1 MPRKSEQ
8 RSCPRTVPKRLA
20 ASVVGI
26 AAAASALAGPATAE
40 GPKITPSGLEV
51 PRYVSLKYAE
61 VNARNGP
68 DEAHQLLW
76 IYHVKGL
83 PVQVVAETREWRR
96 ICDPEGG
103 LAWVHKRTTD
113 GRRSAMRIQA
123 SALPLLTAP
132 KAGAK
137 ISAYL
142 KGRSVATLDKCEK
155 GWCRLRADG
164 SQGWARESDI
174 WGADPA
180 VQCHK
185 D

>member
-1 MPRKSEQ
+1 MGLTP
-8 RSCPRTVPKRLA
+8 LL
-20 ASVVGI
+20 VGI
-26 AAAASALAGPATAE
+26 VSLAVGPAMAQ
-40 GPKITPSGLEV
+40 GPRVTPSGLEV
-51 PRYVSLKYAE
+51 PRYVSLKYAK

-76 IYHVKGL
+76 IYRAKGL

-103 LAWVHKRTTD
+103 LAWVHKRVVD
-113 GRRSAMRIQA
+113 GRRSAMRIQ
-123 SALPLLTAP
+123 SSNLPLLSAP

-137 ISAYL
+137 VSAYL
-142 KGRSVATLDKCEK
+142 KGRSIVGLDKCED

-164 SQGWARESDI
+164 SRGWAREGDI

-180 VQCHK
+180 VQCRK
-185 D
+185 G

>member
-1 MPRKSEQ
+1 MPSKTEH
-8 RSCPRTVPKRLA
+8 RSLLVVLGA
-20 ASVVGI
+20 ISV
-26 AAAASALAGPATAE
+26 LTTGPALAE

-76 IYHVKGL
+76 IYHAKGM

-113 GRRSAMRIQA
+113 GRRAAMRVQA
-123 SALPLLTAP
+123 SNLPLLHAP
-132 KAGAK
+132 KDGAK
-137 ISAYL
+137 VSAYL
-142 KGRSVATLDKCEK
+142 KGRSVAQLDKCEK

-164 SQGWARESDI
+164 SSGWAKEGDI
-174 WGADPA
+174 WGANPA
-180 VQCHK
+180 VQCRK
-185 D
+185 G

>member
-1 MPRKSEQ
+1 MGLTR
-8 RSCPRTVPKRLA
+8 VM
-20 ASVVGI
+20 VGI
-26 AAAASALAGPATAE
+26 AAGWALLAGPVAAE
-40 GPKITPSGLEV
+40 GPRITPSGLEV

-68 DEAHQLLW
+68 DEDHQLLW
-76 IYHVKGL
+76 VYHAKGL

-113 GRRSAMRIQA
+113 GRRAAMRVQPTN
-123 SALPLLTAP
+123 LPLRNAP
-132 KAGAK
+132 KDGARV
-137 ISAYL
+137 SAYL
-142 KGRSVATLDKCEK
+142 KARSVASLDKCEK

-164 SQGWARESDI
+164 SSGWARENEI

-180 VQCHK
+180 IQCRK
-185 D
+185 R

>member
-1 MPRKSEQ
+1 MPSKRQQ
-8 RSCPRTVPKRLA
+8 RSLLVGFGLTLLA
-20 ASVVGI
+20 TP
-26 AAAASALAGPATAE
+26 ALAE
-40 GPKITPSGLEV
+40 GPRITPSGLEV

-68 DEAHQLLW
+68 DEAHRLLW
-76 IYHVKGL
+76 IYHAKGL

-113 GRRSAMRIQA
+113 GRRTAMRVQPGN
-123 SALPLLTAP
+123 LPLLHSP
-132 KAGAK
+132 KDGAK
-137 ISAYL
+137 VSAYL
-142 KGRSVATLDKCEK
+142 KGRSVAQLDKCEK

-164 SQGWARESDI
+164 AAGWAREGEI

-180 VQCHK
+180 PQCRK
-185 D
+185 G

>member
-1 MPRKSEQ
+1 MPSKREQ
-8 RSCPRTVPKRLA
+8 GLCRVVLA
-20 ASVVGI
+20 AVTVS
-26 AAAASALAGPATAE
+26 LAGPALAE

-68 DEAHQLLW
+68 DEAHRLLW
-76 IYHVKGL
+76 IYHAKGL

-113 GRRSAMRIQA
+113 GRRSAMRVQA
-123 SALPLLTAP
+123 SNLPLLHAP
-132 KAGAK
+132 KDGAK
-137 ISAYL
+137 VSAYL
-142 KGRSVATLDKCEK
+142 KGRSVAQLDKCEK
-155 GWCRLRADG
+155 GWCKLRADG
-164 SQGWARESDI
+164 SAGWARESEI

-180 VQCHK
+180 VQCRK
-185 D
+185 G

>member
-1 MPRKSEQ
+1 MPSKSEH
-8 RSCPRTVPKRLA
+8 RALRVVLGAGLLGGAVALLA
-20 ASVVGI
+20 AP
-26 AAAASALAGPATAE
+26 ALAD
-40 GPKITPSGLEV
+40 GPKITPSGLDV

-76 IYHVKGL
+76 VYHAKGL

-113 GRRSAMRIQA
+113 GRRSAMRVRPTN
-123 SALPLLTAP
+123 LPLLSAP
-132 KAGAK
+132 KEGAK

-142 KGRSVATLDKCEK
+142 KGRSIASLDKCEK

-164 SQGWARESDI
+164 SSGWAREGDI

-180 VQCHK
+180 VQCRK
-185 D
+185 G

>member
-1 MPRKSEQ
+1 MS
-8 RSCPRTVPKRLA
+8 LA
-20 ASVVGI
+20 LGLAVF
-26 AAAASALAGPATAE
+26 AAGPALAQ
-40 GPKITPSGLEV
+40 GPRVTPSGLEV

-61 VNARNGP
+61 VNARKGP

-76 IYHVKGL
+76 VYRAKGL

-103 LAWVHKRTTD
+103 LAWVHKRTVD
-113 GRRSAMRIQA
+113 GRRSAMRVQ
-123 SALPLLTAP
+123 STNLPLLKSP
-132 KAGAK
+132 KDGVK
-137 ISAYL
+137 VTAYL
-142 KGRSVATLDKCEK
+142 KARGIASLDKCED

-164 SQGWARESDI
+164 ASGWAREREI

-180 VQCHK
+180 VQCGK

>member
-1 MPRKSEQ
+1 MPSKTEQ
-8 RSCPRTVPKRLA
+8 RSSRTPLGAGFALA
-20 ASVVGI
+20 VVGI
-26 AAAASALAGPATAE
+26 VSALAGSAAAE
-40 GPKITPSGLEV
+40 GPKVTPSGLDV

-76 IYHVKGL
+76 IYHAKGL
-83 PVQVVAETREWRR
+83 PVQVIAETREWRR

-103 LAWVHKRTTD
+103 VAWVHKRTTD
-113 GRRSAMRIQA
+113 GRRSAMRVQPTN
-123 SALPLLTAP
+123 LPLLGAP

-142 KGRSVATLDKCEK
+142 KGRSIASLDKCEK

-164 SQGWARESDI
+164 SSGWARESDI

-180 VQCHK
+180 VQCRK
-185 D
+185 G

>member
-1 MPRKSEQ
+1 MPSKTEQ
-8 RSCPRTVPKRLA
+8 GLSRMGLTRVM
-20 ASVVGI
+20 VGI
-26 AAAASALAGPATAE
+26 AAAAALLADPVAAE
-40 GPKITPSGLEV
+40 GPRITPSGLEV

-68 DEAHQLLW
+68 DEDHQLLW
-76 IYHVKGL
+76 VYHAKGL

-113 GRRSAMRIQA
+113 GRRSAMRVQ
-123 SALPLLTAP
+123 STNLPLLNAP
-132 KAGAK
+132 KDGAK

-142 KGRSVATLDKCEK
+142 KARSVASLDKCEK

-164 SQGWARESDI
+164 SSGWAREGEI

-180 VQCHK
+180 IQCRK
-185 D
+185 R

>member
-1 MPRKSEQ
+1 MPSKTEQ
-8 RSCPRTVPKRLA
+8 RSSRTPLGAGFALA
-20 ASVVGI
+20 VVGI
-26 AAAASALAGPATAE
+26 VSALARPAAAE
-40 GPKITPSGLEV
+40 GPKITPSGLDV

-76 IYHVKGL
+76 IYHAKGL
-83 PVQVVAETREWRR
+83 PVQVIAETREWRR

-103 LAWVHKRTTD
+103 VAWVHKRTTD
-113 GRRSAMRIQA
+113 GRRSAMRVQPTNA
-123 SALPLLTAP
+123 PLLSAP
-132 KAGAK
+132 KTGAK

-142 KGRSVATLDKCEK
+142 KGRSIASLDKCEK

-164 SQGWARESDI
+164 SSGWARESDI

-180 VQCHK
+180 VQCRK
-185 D
+185 G

>member
-1 MPRKSEQ
+1 MRSKTEQ
-8 RSCPRTVPKRLA
+8 GSSRMGLTRVM
-20 ASVVGI
+20 VGI
-26 AAAASALAGPATAE
+26 AAGAALLAGPAAAQ
-40 GPKITPSGLEV
+40 GPRVTPSGLEV

-68 DEAHQLLW
+68 DEDHQLLW
-76 IYHVKGL
+76 VYHAKGL

-113 GRRSAMRIQA
+113 GRRSAMRVQA
-123 SALPLLTAP
+123 TPLPLLSAP
-132 KAGAK
+132 KDGAK
-137 ISAYL
+137 VNAYL
-142 KGRSVATLDKCEK
+142 KARAVASLDKCEN

-164 SQGWARESDI
+164 SAGWAPEREI

-180 VQCHK
+180 VQCRK
-185 D
+185 R

>member
-1 MPRKSEQ
+1 MPSKSEH
-8 RSCPRTVPKRLA
+8 RSLRVVLGAALGGLA
-20 ASVVGI
+20 GL
-26 AAAASALAGPATAE
+26 LAGPALAE
-40 GPKITPSGLEV
+40 GPKITPSGLDV

-76 IYHVKGL
+76 IYHAKGL

-113 GRRSAMRIQA
+113 GHRSAMRMQP
-123 SALPLLTAP
+123 SNLPLLSAP
-132 KAGAK
+132 KDGAK
-137 ISAYL
+137 VSAYL
-142 KGRSVATLDKCEK
+142 KGRSIAQLDKCEK

-164 SQGWARESDI
+164 SSGWAKETDI

>member
-1 MPRKSEQ
+1 MGLTR
-8 RSCPRTVPKRLA
+8 VM
-20 ASVVGI
+20 VGI
-26 AAAASALAGPATAE
+26 AAGAALLAGPVAAQ
-40 GPKITPSGLEV
+40 GPRVTPSGLEV

-76 IYHVKGL
+76 VYHAKGL

-113 GRRSAMRIQA
+113 GRRSAMRVQPTNL
-123 SALPLLTAP
+123 ALLSAP
-132 KAGAK
+132 KDGAK
-137 ISAYL
+137 VNAYL
-142 KGRSVATLDKCEK
+142 KARAVASLDKCEN

-164 SQGWARESDI
+164 SSGWAREGEIDLGRGSGRSVSQTI
-174 WGADPA
+174 GRLGIGFA
-180 VQCHK
+180 
-185 D
+185 

>member
-1 MPRKSEQ
+1 MPSNLKQ
-8 RSCPRTVPKRLA
+8 G
-20 ASVVGI
+20 SVLVAFGLI
-26 AAAASALAGPATAE
+26 VAAGPARAE
-40 GPKITPSGLEV
+40 GPRITPSGLEV

-76 IYHVKGL
+76 IYHAKGL

-113 GRRSAMRIQA
+113 GRRTAMRVQTT
-123 SALPLLTAP
+123 ALPLLSKP

-137 ISAYL
+137 VSAYL
-142 KGRSVATLDKCEK
+142 KGRAVVGLDKCEK
-155 GWCRLRADG
+155 GWCKLRADG
-164 SQGWARESDI
+164 SVGWARESDI

-180 VQCHK
+180 VQCRK
-185 D
+185 G

>member
-1 MPRKSEQ
+1 MPSKTEH
-8 RSCPRTVPKRLA
+8 RSIRMGFALIGVTA
-20 ASVVGI
+20 AL
-26 AAAASALAGPATAE
+26 LAGPALAE

-76 IYHVKGL
+76 IYHAKGM

-113 GRRSAMRIQA
+113 GRRAAMRVQA
-123 SALPLLTAP
+123 GNLPLLHAP
-132 KAGAK
+132 KDGAK
-137 ISAYL
+137 VSAYL
-142 KGRSVATLDKCEK
+142 KGRSVAQLDKCEK

-164 SQGWARESDI
+164 SSGWAKEGDI
-174 WGADPA
+174 WGANPA
-180 VQCHK
+180 VQCRK
-185 D
+185 G

>member
-1 MPRKSEQ
+1 MPSKSEH
-8 RSCPRTVPKRLA
+8 RSSRGVSAAILA
-20 ASVVGI
+20 G
-26 AAAASALAGPATAE
+26 AAVLAGGRALAD
-40 GPKITPSGLEV
+40 GPKVTPSGLDV
-51 PRYVSLKYAE
+51 PRYVSLKYDD

-76 IYHVKGL
+76 IYHAKGM

-96 ICDPEGG
+96 VCDPEGG

-113 GRRSAMRIQA
+113 GRRTAMRVQPTT
-123 SALPLLTAP
+123 LPLLGSP
-132 KAGAK
+132 KEGAK
-137 ISAYL
+137 VSAYL
-142 KGRSVATLDKCEK
+142 KGHSVAVLDKCDK
-155 GWCRLRADG
+155 GWCKLRADG
-164 SQGWARESDI
+164 SSGWAKEGDI

>member
-1 MPRKSEQ
+1 MG
-8 RSCPRTVPKRLA
+8 LA
-20 ASVVGI
+20 RFMVGI
-26 AAAASALAGPATAE
+26 AAGGALLAGLAAADRPRV
-40 GPKITPSGLEV
+40 TPSGLEV

-76 IYHVKGL
+76 VYHAKGL

-103 LAWVHKRTTD
+103 LAWVHRRTTD
-113 GRRSAMRIQA
+113 GRRSAMRVQPTPLA
-123 SALPLLTAP
+123 LLTAP
-132 KAGAK
+132 KADAK
-137 ISAYL
+137 VTAYL
-142 KGRSVATLDKCEK
+142 KARSVASLDKCER

-164 SQGWARESDI
+164 SSGWAREGEI

-180 VQCHK
+180 LQCRNR
-185 D
+185 